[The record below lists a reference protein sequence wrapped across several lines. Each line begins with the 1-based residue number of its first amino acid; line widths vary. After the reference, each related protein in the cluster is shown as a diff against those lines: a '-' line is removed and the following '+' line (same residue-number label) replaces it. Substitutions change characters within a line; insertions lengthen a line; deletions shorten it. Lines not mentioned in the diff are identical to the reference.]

1 MKLFQVVKI
10 KIESVNKAELYK
22 FSKRN
27 PILKEKSEKVQTK
40 LNNFSLIFF

>member
-27 PILKEKSEKVQTK
+27 SILKEKSVNTFRLKMFK
-40 LNNFSLIFF
+40 RN